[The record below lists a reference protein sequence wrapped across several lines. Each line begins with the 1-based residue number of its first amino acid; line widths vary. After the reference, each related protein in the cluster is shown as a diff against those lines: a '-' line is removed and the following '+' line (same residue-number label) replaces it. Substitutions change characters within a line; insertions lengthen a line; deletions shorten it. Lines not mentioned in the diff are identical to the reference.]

1 MKNPK
6 LMTPKTLRT
15 CIDIFCGCGGFSVG
29 ILQAGFEVVAALD
42 NEPNAIATYYTN
54 LCDETTKIIG
64 EIPKKNRKWFGKP
77 DGYRTHLAG
86 REQIP
91 PVRALFIKDIFD
103 VSGWDLMDAAEVEVV
118 DLMVGSPPCQTFSKC
133 NTRKKKN
140 DLRGFLL
147 FEYGRLIME
156 IHPYTFVMENV
167 PQIEAAQLPDGRN
180 LMKTFMEMTKDRN
193 WDLYY
198 EVQEM
203 YPKDAWQREIQKGT
217 TTLCD
222 F

>member
-1 MKNPK
+1 MG
-6 LMTPKTLRT
+6 M
-15 CIDIFCGCGGFSVG
+15 
-29 ILQAGFEVVAALD
+29 LQAGWEVVAAID
-42 NEPNAIATYYTN
+42 NAPDAIATYYHN
-54 LCDETTKIIG
+54 LCDENTKIIG

-91 PVRALFIKDIFD
+91 PVRAVFIKNILD
-103 VSGWDLMDAAEVEVV
+103 VSGWDLMDAAGVEEVGIV
-118 DLMVGSPPCQTFSKC
+118 VGSPPCQSFSSC
-133 NTRKKKN
+133 NTRKKKG
-140 DLRGFLL
+140 DLRDFLL
-147 FEYGRLIME
+147 FEFGRLILE
-156 IHPYTFVMENV
+156 IHPKTFIMENV
-167 PQIEAAQLPDGRN
+167 PPIAKAKLPDGRN
-180 LMKTFMEMTKDRN
+180 LMKTFMEMTKDYN

-203 YPKDAWQREIQKGT
+203 YPEEAWANRPGKKA